1 MMELKQSEKV
11 QPGANV
17 SELLSRRDSAALED
31 LIKWYRPLLKG
42 MADRDLDL
50 LLRSKIDASD
60 VVQDTCSDVARSFSA
75 LKATNPL
82 QFVAYV
88 TSVLKHRLQD
98 LRRRFL
104 LSQKRNVYRERP
116 ISSNQLDNE
125 GKFEDGDMAALDK
138 LLDQEVCDRLY
149 VALNRLPRELQ
160 RVLRWRFRKEMT
172 YQQIGEKLQRTDDDV
187 RMLVNRCLARLRS
200 EVFPNGLSG

>member
-1 MMELKQSEKV
+1 
-11 QPGANV
+11 
-17 SELLSRRDSAALED
+17 
-31 LIKWYRPLLKG
+31 
-42 MADRDLDL
+42 MADRNLDL
-50 LLRSKIDASD
+50 LLRSKMDASD
-60 VVQDTCSDVARSFSA
+60 IVQDTCSYLVRAFPD
-75 LKATNPL
+75 LKATNRL

-88 TSVLKHRLQD
+88 TTVLKHRLED

-116 ISSNQLDNE
+116 IAGSQLDNE
-125 GKFEDGDMAALDK
+125 SKFADGDMAVLDK

-172 YQQIGEKLQRTDDDV
+172 YQQLGEKLQRSDDDV
-187 RMLVNRCLARLRS
+187 RMLVKRCLVRLKS
-200 EVFPNGLSG
+200 EVFPNGWSG

>member
-1 MMELKQSEKV
+1 MVELNGSENV
-11 QPGANV
+11 QPVADV
-17 SELLSRRDSAALED
+17 SELLSRRDSAALQD
-31 LIKWYRPLLKG
+31 LITWYRPLLKG
-42 MADRDLDL
+42 MADRNLDP

-60 VVQDTCSDVARSFSA
+60 VVQDTCSDVASA
-75 LKATNPL
+75 FPELKATNRL

-88 TSVLKHRLQD
+88 TSVLKHRLED

-116 ISSNQLDNE
+116 ITVNQLDNE
-125 GKFEDGDMAALDK
+125 SKFADGDMAALDK
-138 LLDQEVCDRLY
+138 LLDEEVCDRLY

-160 RVLRWRFRKEMT
+160 RVLRWRFRKGMT
-172 YQQIGEKLQRTDDDV
+172 YQQIGKKLERSDDSV
-187 RMLVNRCLARLRS
+187 RMLINRCLARLRS